1 MDNDTKIIDL
11 DLKSEAN
18 FSSFTDYI
26 YIATESP
33 EGEGKQIAIFWI
45 KDILLRKPYYRTMLN
60 EYLQVKLN
68 EVIC

>member
-11 DLKSEAN
+11 DLKSEVD
-18 FSSFTDYI
+18 FSNFTDYI
-26 YIATESP
+26 YIATESL
-33 EGEGKQIAIFWI
+33 EGKQIAIFWI